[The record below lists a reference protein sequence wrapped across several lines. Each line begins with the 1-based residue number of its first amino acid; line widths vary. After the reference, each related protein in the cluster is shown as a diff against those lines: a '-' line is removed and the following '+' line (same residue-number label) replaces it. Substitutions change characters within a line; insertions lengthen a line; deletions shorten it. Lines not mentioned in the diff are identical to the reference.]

1 MQLLGKVASSLSV
14 PALEHGLCVLAR
26 LTMDSTLHL
35 AADLIEALFDTFA
48 SLVEAL
54 PSSGWD
60 ESASRTIKVINGYTS
75 HASFQIRLLEQL
87 PAHSPRTHLFRSNL
101 AATCFLDDVSSIR
114 KPSDG
119 PLDLRRLTRRL
130 QKMDFGGRRD
140 TDYVELSATASIL
153 DVALDVCI
161 PPTVDDGPDRKR
173 ENAFDRKVDELTYL
187 IKSMFSRI
195 PDTGAGHMTRT
206 EAKEVLNRVHFRIAY
221 GVRTRP
227 KPKKNLFETST
238 VGKVDDG
245 LPKGVHGPMARFLKK
260 KREEKK
266 ETE

>member
-1 MQLLGKVASSLSV
+1 MSGHVRLLS
-14 PALEHGLCVLAR
+14 PAYWGHKA
-26 LTMDSTLHL
+26 T
-35 AADLIEALFDTFA
+35 
-48 SLVEAL
+48 
-54 PSSGWD
+54 
-60 ESASRTIKVINGYTS
+60 RTIKVIRGYTS

-119 PLDLRRLTRRL
+119 PMDLRHLTRRL
-130 QKMDFGGRRD
+130 QKMDVGGRRD
-140 TDYVELSATASIL
+140 TDYVELSATVSIL

-161 PPTVDDGPDRKR
+161 PPTFDDGPGRKQ
-173 ENAFDRKVDELTYL
+173 ESTFDQKVDELTYL

-238 VGKVDDG
+238 GGTVDDG
-245 LPKGVHGPMARFLKK
+245 LPRGVHGPMARFLMKK
-260 KREEKK
+260 KKKKK